1 MAKMSKEEL
10 KRKISESITDNED
23 LVIELLEDIED
34 SVDVVDNSENESLRT
49 ELEEAKNKVKEITQ
63 KYKERFLSNS
73 DEKIEE
79 TEKIEEPEEKE
90 IIDIK
95 EI

>member
-10 KRKISESITDNED
+10 KKKISESITDNED

-34 SVDVVDNSENESLRT
+34 SVDVVDNSENDSLRT
-49 ELEEAKNKVKEITQ
+49 ELEEAKSKVKEITQ

-79 TEKIEEPEEKE
+79 KIEEPEEKE

>member
-10 KRKISESITDNED
+10 KKKISESITDNED

-34 SVDVVDNSENESLRT
+34 SVDVVDNSENDSLRT

-73 DEKIEE
+73 DEEIEE
-79 TEKIEEPEEKE
+79 TEEIEEPEEKE

>member
-10 KRKISESITDNED
+10 KKKISESITDNED

-34 SVDVVDNSENESLRT
+34 SVDVVDNSENDSLRA

-73 DEKIEE
+73 DEEIEE